1 MDYLFVYGTLAP
13 GRVNHH
19 VVADIPGVWCEATVT
34 GRLLEEGWGAE
45 MGYPGIELPQVDV
58 NPEEYTGINGY
69 VLESPNLADFWG
81 ALDEFEG
88 EGYVRVLTEAKLS
101 DGRTVSVSVYTLAE
115 T

>member
-19 VVADIPGVWCEATVT
+19 IVESIPGVWREATVR

-58 NPEEYTGINGY
+58 NPEEYTDINGY
-69 VLESPNLADFWG
+69 ILESPNLEDFWD

-101 DGRTVSVSVYTLAE
+101 DGRTVSANVYTLAE
-115 T
+115 N

>member
-19 VVADIPGVWCEATVT
+19 IVEGIPGVWREATVK

-58 NPEEYTGINGY
+58 NPEEYTDINGY
-69 VLESPNLADFWG
+69 ILESPNLEDFWG

-88 EGYVRVLTEAKLS
+88 EGYARVLAEAKLS
-101 DGRTVSVSVYTLAE
+101 DGRTVSANVYTLAE